1 MGRGRLCCQRQYL
14 DVAQTRGRT
23 TWQLCAPPLHMH
35 EFARFTPRFAF
46 VCFRLFFEKRKCLLH
61 TFPLPFVP
69 ALRTC
74 PFAAWRA
81 GASRASCRAIPSTW
95 TEPRETAATS
105 GAVAVILPPSAK
117 TGATFGIREFCCT
130 TCCITWCCSV

>member
-35 EFARFTPRFAF
+35 EFARFTSRFAF
-46 VCFRLFFEKRKCLLH
+46 VCFRLFFL
-61 TFPLPFVP
+61 T
-69 ALRTC
+69 
-74 PFAAWRA
+74 
-81 GASRASCRAIPSTW
+81 
-95 TEPRETAATS
+95 RETAATS

-117 TGATFGIREFCCT
+117 TGATFGIRESCCT
-130 TCCITWCCSV
+130 TCCITWCCSVFSECQVAREIKSHRGVSSQVRVANNGIRYRGDAPSERIEMKET